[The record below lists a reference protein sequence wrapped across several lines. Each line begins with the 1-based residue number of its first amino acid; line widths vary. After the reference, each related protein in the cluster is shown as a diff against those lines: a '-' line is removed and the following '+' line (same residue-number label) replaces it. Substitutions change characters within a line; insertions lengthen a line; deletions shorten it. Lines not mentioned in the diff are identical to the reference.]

1 MNPDLYIAS
10 ESWLNARKMC
20 ATSIKVF
27 LPAEMEKE
35 EWEKMNSLSFPAKE
49 KESETFW
56 EVMLLNW

>member
-1 MNPDLYIAS
+1 
-10 ESWLNARKMC
+10 MC
-20 ATSIKVF
+20 ATSIEVF